1 MIRIPE
7 KVWASIQAHLFSKAG
22 EHFAFMLARWTY
34 SGGQPVFMVRDVI
47 LVPDEQ
53 VKISRYGWELTTE
66 GIVNVINAGVR
77 SRDALIEVHNHG
89 GIKPRFSSLDREGLR
104 DFPAYVLDSLQG
116 RPYGATV
123 WGDSNVYGEF
133 FTPAGETGILR
144 GISVV
149 GDRLRQIV
157 SRSDD
162 TEPIET
168 TFDRQLPWF
177 TPEGQRMLGR
187 FKVAVGGAGGT
198 GSPLIQ
204 NLVYL
209 GVRDF
214 ALVEYD
220 NADDTNM
227 NRLVTATAAD
237 IGTPKGMLARRL
249 IKSVAPGAKVALI
262 DRKVQSAEALDAL
275 KGADIIFGCFDND
288 GARLV
293 MNELALAYGIPYF
306 DLGSG
311 IEAEQG
317 KVESAGGRVAVVVP
331 SGPCL
336 MCMRQINTEEARF
349 FLSTPEEQAFQI
361 ERGYIRGMNVK
372 APSVVSLNAAV
383 AAAAANEFAVFV
395 SGLRPVNAYTEID
408 LLGVGR
414 PLKSQWTTPNRVE
427 ANPGCVQCMIAGA
440 GDDAGIDR
448 YAAEKVAV
456 C

>member
-1 MIRIPE
+1 MSMIRIPE
-7 KVWASIQAHLFSKAG
+7 KIWASIQAHLFSKAG

-34 SGGQPVFMVRDVI
+34 SDGKPVFMVRDVI

-53 VKISRYGWELTTE
+53 VKITRYGWELTTE
-66 GIVNVINAGVR
+66 GIVSVINAAVR
-77 SRDALIEVHNHG
+77 AGDALVEIHNHG
-89 GIKPRFSSLDREGLR
+89 GIKPRFSTTDRDGLK

-123 WGDSNVYGEF
+123 WGDSTVYGEF
-133 FTPAGETGILR
+133 FMPSGETGIVR
-144 GISVV
+144 GITVL

-177 TPEGQRMLGR
+177 TPEGQRMLSR
-187 FKVAVGGAGGT
+187 FKVVIGGAGGT

-214 ALVEYD
+214 VLVEYD
-220 NADDTNM
+220 DADDTNM

-237 IGTPKGMLARRL
+237 IGTPKAILARRL
-249 IKSVAPGAKVALI
+249 IKSVAPGAKVTIINA
-262 DRKVQSAEALDAL
+262 KVQSAEALDAL
-275 KGADIIFGCFDND
+275 RGADIMFGCFDND
-288 GARLV
+288 APRLIL
-293 MNELALAYGIPYF
+293 NELALAYGIPYF

-311 IEAEQG
+311 IEAEHG

-331 SGPCL
+331 GGPCL
-336 MCMRQINTEEARF
+336 VCMGQINTEEARF
-349 FLSTPEEQAFQI
+349 FLSTPEQQAFQI
-361 ERGYIRGMNVK
+361 ERGYVRGMKVK
-372 APSVVSLNAAV
+372 APSVVSINAAV
-383 AAAAANEFAVFV
+383 AAAAVNEFAIFV
-395 SGLRPVNAYTEID
+395 SGLRPVNTYTEID

-414 PLKSQWTTPNRVE
+414 PLRSQWMTPNRVE
-427 ANPGCVQCMIAGA
+427 AKPGCVQCMIAGT

-448 YAAEKVAV
+448 YGIGEK
-456 C
+456 